1 MLRLSKGQNTSIA
14 TQRGSVLSYS
24 EHKAEPGKNV
34 EASFGLKDKFT
45 ENLDI
50 RLEYSSGGAIHIFIN
65 GHDEEVKREEEKSLV
80 KERLAAKP
88 FKFVTRSQRYLSIG
102 YDLSA
107 DNLTLLFNGEDVS
120 RLPAP

>member
-50 RLEYSSGGAIHIFIN
+50 RVEYSSGGAMHIWVN
-65 GHDEEVKREEEKSLV
+65 GHDEEVKIEDPRKYFDDAIIQLRI
-80 KERLAAKP
+80 KK
-88 FKFVTRSQRYLSIG
+88 
-102 YDLSA
+102 
-107 DNLTLLFNGEDVS
+107 NGSVET
-120 RLPAP
+120 